1 MIVRPQ
7 QHWLRRIFVWH
18 GSVLS
23 KISSRLLLNFVFSIA
38 VIFMLPWYTHLGI
51 KFTLAP
57 ALVIVLGADV
67 GTALMAR
74 ILTFDLSWL
83 SPLLIFIGVIFSSD
97 ANSHAPGNWAASV
110 LVLG

>member
-1 MIVRPQ
+1 
-7 QHWLRRIFVWH
+7 
-18 GSVLS
+18 
-23 KISSRLLLNFVFSIA
+23 
-38 VIFMLPWYTHLGI
+38 
-51 KFTLAP
+51 
-57 ALVIVLGADV
+57 
-67 GTALMAR
+67 MAR

>member
-1 MIVRPQ
+1 MLVTS
-7 QHWLRRIFVWH
+7 FVAQDL
-18 GSVLS
+18 V
-23 KISSRLLLNFVFSIA
+23 A
-38 VIFMLPWYTHLGI
+38 
-51 KFTLAP
+51 LAP

-74 ILTFDLSWL
+74 ILTFDLSGCHRYL
-83 SPLLIFIGVIFSSD
+83 FYRRDFSSD

>member
-1 MIVRPQ
+1 MRVFGAR
-7 QHWLRRIFVWH
+7 LRT
-18 GSVLS
+18 VLS
-23 KISSRLLLNFVFSIA
+23 RSVEKKPLAFCAGSALPHWCSSNATTMLVTSFVA
-38 VIFMLPWYTHLGI
+38 QDLVA
-51 KFTLAP
+51 LAP

-74 ILTFDLSWL
+74 ILTFDLSAVTVTY
-83 SPLLIFIGVIFSSD
+83 FIGVIFSSD